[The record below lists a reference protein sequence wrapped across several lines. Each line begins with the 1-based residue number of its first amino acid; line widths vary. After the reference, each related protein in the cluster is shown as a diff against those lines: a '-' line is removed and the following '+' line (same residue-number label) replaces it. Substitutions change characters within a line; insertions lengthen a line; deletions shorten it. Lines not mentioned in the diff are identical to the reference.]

1 MWQIYLKVQMVQQ
14 MKCDDF
20 GQQRYAE
27 TRRGSSIAPEKYD
40 AFEFYVTGRLHE
52 QFFVRQ
58 NLYLANK
65 S

>member
-1 MWQIYLKVQMVQQ
+1 MVQQ

-52 QFFVRQ
+52 QFFLRQ